1 MVLIRHWGLMK
12 FTERSAL
19 VIVHLRSRFANT
31 LQRFLF
37 KTVDPTYSK
46 NFIIYLVESHATV
59 VQTEYEANLPCAVRA
74 IINRSEGICV

>member
-1 MVLIRHWGLMK
+1 MK

-19 VIVHLRSRFANT
+19 VIVHLRPRFENT

-37 KTVDPTYSK
+37 KTVDPTYST
-46 NFIIYLVESHATV
+46 NFIIYLVESDATV

-74 IINRSEGICV
+74 IINRSVGTCV

>member
-1 MVLIRHWGLMK
+1 MVLIRHWRLMK

-46 NFIIYLVESHATV
+46 NFIIYLVEFHATV

-74 IINRSEGICV
+74 IINRSVGTCV

>member
-1 MVLIRHWGLMK
+1 MVLIRHWRLMK
-12 FTERSAL
+12 FTEQSAL

-31 LQRFLF
+31 LKRFLF

-46 NFIIYLVESHATV
+46 NFIIYLVESHATM